1 MSRTLAVVLLT
12 LSYISAVPAQQAYK
26 PETVVEKISYAMG
39 FRMARDLFRQ
49 NMTLVDAKALAAGV
63 DAALKGEPLKL
74 SPEDMQQV
82 VVAYQQLVMQK
93 ASEQSDLNKKAGEA
107 FMLANKDKEGVQVF
121 DNAVQ
126 YRILA
131 QGTGAKP
138 KSDDT
143 VKVHYV
149 GRLLDGRVF
158 DSSRQRGEPAEFKL
172 DGVIKGWT
180 ETLQQMPTGSR
191 WLVWIP
197 PEMAYGTRGAG
208 GKIGPS
214 MTLEFEIELLEV
226 LAKKE

>member
-1 MSRTLAVVLLT
+1 MSRRLAVVLLS
-12 LSYISAVPAQQAYK
+12 LSYITASPAQEAYK
-26 PETVVEKISYAMG
+26 PGTTIEKISYAMG
-39 FRMARDLFRQ
+39 FRMAQDLFRQ

-63 DAALKGEPLKL
+63 DAALQGEPLGL
-74 SPEDMQQV
+74 SPQDMQQV
-82 VVAYQQLVMQK
+82 VSAYQQLVMQK
-93 ASEQSDLNKKAGEA
+93 ASEQSDLNKKAGDA
-107 FMLANKDKEGVQVF
+107 FMLANKDKDGVKVF

-131 QGTGAKP
+131 EGSGAKP

-149 GRLLDGRVF
+149 GRLLDGRIF

-172 DGVIKGWT
+172 EGVIKGWS

-197 PEMAYGTRGAG
+197 PELAYGTRGAG
-208 GKIGPS
+208 GRIGPS

-226 LAKKE
+226 MAKKE